1 MSDNVDFGDFN
12 WLSGFQPSTADFDW
26 SDYFDK
32 QLTTNPLPQT
42 GGGTDF
48 LDQLPGYYDETTG
61 KFVVDF
67 SSPTTAAD
75 IAKGPNARW
84 DQWKY
89 DSTKQTW
96 TDPEGKSYDLSYLSS
111 GKSAWDTIKSMAG
124 KAKDFASSKAG
135 MAGLLG
141 LLSYL
146 DRQKAAPQG
155 GGTTMAYAGPSKPLT
170 RTMVP
175 GKYGPIAQYAAQGGI
190 MHAYA
195 NGGKVQMEDGGFV
208 MTKKAVDGAGGPQGI
223 AQLLPGARM
232 IGGPPDP
239 TGRRDL
245 TAAVIHGPNGST
257 PAKVSRGEAYVPKAV
272 VEDHGGADKMYALMN
287 SLQRSA

>member
-1 MSDNVDFGDFN
+1 MDDDDLG
-12 WLSGFQPSTADFDW
+12 WLSLGGDDPLDLQNLPDV
-26 SDYFDK
+26 
-32 QLTTNPLPQT
+32 LPQADYSNEGRNYPT
-42 GGGTDF
+42 SESTQGPGG
-48 LDQLPGYYDETTG
+48 
-61 KFVVDF
+61 
-67 SSPTTAAD
+67 SPANASVAWQNQPW
-75 IAKGPNARW
+75 AKGLPDWA
-84 DQWKY
+84 
-89 DSTKQTW
+89 
-96 TDPEGKSYDLSYLSS
+96 
-111 GKSAWDTIKSMAG
+111 KSALG
-124 KAKDFASSKAG
+124 LASSKAG
-135 MAGLLG
+135 FAGLMA
-141 LLSYL
+141 LLAYL

-155 GGTTMAYAGPSKPLT
+155 GGTTQAYAGPSKPLT

-208 MTKKAVDGAGGPQGI
+208 MTKKAVEKAKELVPGGI

>member
-1 MSDNVDFGDFN
+1 MDEDFLGLD
-12 WLSGFQPSTADFDW
+12 WSALQGFQPSTEDFDW

-48 LDQLPGYYDETTG
+48 LNQLPGYYDETTG

-75 IAKGPNARW
+75 IEKGPNARW

-96 TDPEGKSYDLSYLSS
+96 TDPDGKPYDLSYLSS
-111 GKSAWDTIKSMAG
+111 GKSAWDTIKSMGA
-124 KAKDFASSKAG
+124 KAKDFATSKGG
-135 MAGLLG
+135 MAGIMA

-146 DRQKAAPQG
+146 DRQKSAPQG
-155 GGTTMAYAGPSKPLT
+155 GGTTQAYAGPSKPLT
-170 RTMVP
+170 RTMVQ
-175 GKYGPIAQYAAQGGI
+175 GKYGPIAQYAANGGV

-245 TAAVIHGPNGST
+245 TPAVIHGRNGTT
-257 PAKVSRGEAYVPKAV
+257 PAKVSSGEAYVPKAV
-272 VEDHGGADKMYALMN
+272 VDDQGGADKMYALMN

>member
-1 MSDNVDFGDFN
+1 MDEDFLGLD
-12 WLSGFQPSTADFDW
+12 WSALQGFQPSTEDFDW

-48 LDQLPGYYDETTG
+48 LDQLPGYYDEVSG

-67 SSPTTAAD
+67 SSPTTSAD
-75 IAKGPNARW
+75 IKKGPNARW

-89 DSTKQTW
+89 DPTKQTW
-96 TDPEGKSYDLSYLSS
+96 TDPEGKPYDLSYLSS
-111 GKSAWDTIKSMAG
+111 GKSAWDTIKSMGA
-124 KAKDFASSKAG
+124 KAKDFATSKGG
-135 MAGLLG
+135 MAGIMALM
-141 LLSYL
+141 SYL
-146 DRQKAAPQG
+146 DRQKPEPRG
-155 GGTTMAYAGPSKPLT
+155 GGTTEGYAGPSKPLT
-170 RTMVP
+170 RTMVQ
-175 GKYGPIAQYAAQGGI
+175 GKYGPIAQYAANGGV

-245 TAAVIHGPNGST
+245 TPAVIHGRNGTT

-272 VEDHGGADKMYALMN
+272 VDDQGGADKMYALMN